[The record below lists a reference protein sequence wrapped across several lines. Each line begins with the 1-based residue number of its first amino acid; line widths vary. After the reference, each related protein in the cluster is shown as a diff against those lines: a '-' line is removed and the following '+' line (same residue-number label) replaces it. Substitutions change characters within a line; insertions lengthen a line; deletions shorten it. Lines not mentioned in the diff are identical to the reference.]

1 MKRNVKKIFG
11 TDGIRCIVNKEPMT
25 AEMCLKIAK
34 TTGYLL
40 SFDRK
45 GKKRVVIS
53 KDTRLSGY
61 LFEPLLTAGFIS
73 MGMDVILVG
82 PLPTPALPM
91 LIKSLRADMGVM
103 ITASHNTFEYNGLKF
118 FDNNGSKITKTL
130 EKKIENIV
138 FNRSKYNKII
148 NLSYESGKAL
158 RLEDAQGRYSE
169 YLKSTIGKK
178 TTFKKLKIV
187 LDCANGATYHVA
199 PNLFWEIGCDVT
211 TINNNPDGKNI
222 NLNCGAV
229 NIDKLAKEVTSINA
243 DIGFAFDGD
252 GDRLI
257 AVDEKGSEIDGDKLI
272 ALFAKELLSL
282 KKLNKKTVVTTVM
295 SNLGFEKY
303 LKQKLGIK
311 LIRKNVGDINV
322 ISEMKKNKLDLGG
335 EQSGHIILGQYMN
348 TGDGILAALKI
359 TEFLSNYNVNAS
371 KLFDLYETYPQIKNN
386 IYIKKNISIQKDKKI
401 NALYLRYKKEN
412 KDLRFLIR
420 KSGTEPLLRVLIE
433 GKNKK
438 LVNEISSKII
448 KNLNEILNV

>member
-1 MKRNVKKIFG
+1 MKKIFG
-11 TDGIRCIVNKEPMT
+11 TDGIRCVVNQEPMT
-25 AEMCLKIAK
+25 AETCLQIAK

-40 SFDRK
+40 SFKKK

-73 MGMDVILVG
+73 MGMDVVLVG

-103 ITASHNTFEYNGLKF
+103 ITASHNTYEYNGLKF
-118 FDNNGSKITKTL
+118 FDSNGLKINKSL

-138 FNRSKYNKII
+138 FNKSKYNKII
-148 NLSYESGKAL
+148 NLSYESGKAI

-169 YLKSTIGKK
+169 YLKSTLENK
-178 TTFKKLKIV
+178 TKFKKLKIV

-199 PNLFWEIGCDVT
+199 PNLFWEIGFDVVA
-211 TINNNPDGKNI
+211 INNIPNGKNI
-222 NLNCGAV
+222 NYKCGAV
-229 NIDKLAKEVTSINA
+229 NIIELSKKVIIEKA

-257 AVDEKGSEIDGDKLI
+257 AVDENGQEIDGDNLI
-272 ALFAKELLSL
+272 ALFAKNYL
-282 KKLNKKTVVTTVM
+282 KNKILNKKTVVTTVM
-295 SNLGFEKY
+295 SNLGFENY
-303 LKQKLGIK
+303 LKNKLGIK

-322 ISEMKKNKLDLGG
+322 ISEMQKNNYNLGG

-359 TEFLSNYNVNAS
+359 VEILSNQKLKAS
-371 KLFDLYETYPQIKNN
+371 KLFNLYKKIPQIKNN
-386 IYIKKNISIQKDKKI
+386 ITIKNNINNKVNNKI
-401 NALYLRYKKEN
+401 NILALELKKQN

-420 KSGTEPLLRVLIE
+420 KSGTEPLLRILVE
-433 GKNKK
+433 GKDFDKVKNT
-438 LVNEISSKII
+438 S
-448 KNLNEILNV
+448 KNLINKIKILINDK